1 MQRAVRSI
9 RLDGPLTRW
18 RMRCAPSAGLPA
30 VAQPPARRR
39 GRHGPGGRH
48 DEWQVSDRRYL
59 SEGSMALLNLTPTD
73 TNQVAP
79 PALLTASSAPL
90 ADPHTVKITYITERD
105 AYPGASQTTPPA

>member
-1 MQRAVRSI
+1 VQRAVRSI

-18 RMRCAPSAGLPA
+18 RMRCAPWAGLPA

-59 SEGSMALLNLTPTD
+59 SEGSMALLNSPKQTD
-73 TNQVAP
+73 EEVAQ
-79 PALLTASSAPL
+79 PALMAS
-90 ADPHTVKITYITERD
+90 
-105 AYPGASQTTPPA
+105 